1 MNSARQRISASAHG
15 AAVAASGPTAFGHQR
30 IAPTDTKRIPGNPM
44 AASTPMTAIAT
55 IGERRTY
62 ARLRPTKIRR
72 TYPKE
77 PRRPAV
83 RARFLHAFARNDSPQ
98 IQHSLLCGSIR
109 NDRFSISH
117 FVSTCYRP
125 PGIFLTNAIVC
136 LRNKNRDTWHCL
148 FNRY

>member
-30 IAPTDTKRIPGNPM
+30 IAPADTTTDTRQPDGGVN
-44 AASTPMTAIAT
+44 SMTAIAT

-109 NDRFSISH
+109 NHRLSGLRLH
-117 FVSTCYRP
+117 N
-125 PGIFLTNAIVC
+125 FLLPSSWYLFLVNATVC
-136 LRNKNRDTWHCL
+136 LRR
-148 FNRY
+148 RQES